1 MQMFFFSWQ
10 SCKFKSLCFGIDISI
25 FHIKHCLILE
35 FRIYTD
41 EMTANSDFA
50 ILDLRF
56 CLQLVLH
63 ALMSP
68 IFLNI
73 TENLRSI
80 ALACIIRVKYMYYL
94 PLRDFN
100 IHLHLPL
107 TFISLVFIWKP
118 HLWFYTVY
126 ITLNALI
133 LCAFRLRLFHLEME
147 NCI

>member
-1 MQMFFFSWQ
+1 
-10 SCKFKSLCFGIDISI
+10 
-25 FHIKHCLILE
+25 
-35 FRIYTD
+35 
-41 EMTANSDFA
+41 MTANSDFA

-73 TENLRSI
+73 TEKLRSI

-107 TFISLVFIWKP
+107 TVISLVFI
-118 HLWFYTVY
+118 
-126 ITLNALI
+126 
-133 LCAFRLRLFHLEME
+133 
-147 NCI
+147 